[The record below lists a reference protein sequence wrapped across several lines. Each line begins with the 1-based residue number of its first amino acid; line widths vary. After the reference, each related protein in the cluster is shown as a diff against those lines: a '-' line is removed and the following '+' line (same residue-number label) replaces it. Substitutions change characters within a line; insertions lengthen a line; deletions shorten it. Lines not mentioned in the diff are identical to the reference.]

1 MNDILSLAAGS
12 PAPGTARQVGEADGV
27 PIQDIALA
35 SPSGAQARVLSFGA
49 VLRDLQVPDASGT
62 LRRVVL
68 GYDDLD
74 SYLANLSSV
83 GATCGRFANRIRGG
97 HFTLD
102 GQDYQLSLNERG
114 MTHLHGGWRG
124 FSRRAWEVGSLSQ
137 SSVTLTYRS
146 GDGEEGYP
154 GTLAVSCTYTLL
166 DPGTLRVVMEATT
179 DATTPVNL
187 AHHSYFTL
195 HLDASVRE
203 LEVEIA
209 AARYTPVDELKIPTG
224 EIAPV
229 AGTPFD
235 FRSPRRL
242 DADAIDYDMN
252 FVLDGPAGGA
262 EPRFA
267 ARARCQAT
275 GLAME
280 VWTTEPGLQMYDGQY
295 LVTTEHGVGG
305 LTHGPHAGICF
316 EAQNFP
322 DAVNQPSFP
331 SPWLQPGETYRQ
343 VTEYRFG

>member
-1 MNDILSLAAGS
+1 MNDTLSLAAA
-12 PAPGTARQVGEADGV
+12 APLPGESRVVGEADGV
-27 PIQDIALA
+27 PIHDIALA
-35 SPSGAQARVLSFGA
+35 SASGARARVLSFGA
-49 VLRDLQVPDASGT
+49 VLRDLEVPDATGT

-83 GATCGRFANRIRGG
+83 GATCGRFANRIRDGR
-97 HFTLD
+97 FTLD
-102 GQDYQLSLNERG
+102 GHDYQLGLNERG
-114 MTHLHGGWRG
+114 VTHLHGGWRG
-124 FSRRAWEVGSLSQ
+124 FSRRAWELGALDA

-154 GTLAVSCTYTLL
+154 GTLAVRCTYALL
-166 DPGTLRVVMEATT
+166 DPGTLRVTLEATT
-179 DATTPVNL
+179 DAPTPVNL

-195 HLDASVRE
+195 DPGTSVRE

-209 AARYTPVDELKIPTG
+209 AANHTPVDALKIPTG

-229 AGTPFD
+229 AGTAYD
-235 FRSPRRL
+235 FRRPRRL
-242 DADAIDYDMN
+242 DADPADYDMN
-252 FVLDGPAGGA
+252 FVLDGAAGA

-267 ARARCQAT
+267 ARARSTAS
-275 GLAME
+275 GLALE

-295 LVTTEHGVGG
+295 LVPTEHGIGG

-322 DAVNQPSFP
+322 DAVNQPTFP
-331 SPWLQPGETYRQ
+331 SPWLRPGETYRQ

>member
-1 MNDILSLAAGS
+1 MNEILSLAAGS
-12 PAPGTARQVGEADGV
+12 PAPGEARQVGEADGV
-27 PIQDIALA
+27 PINDIALA
-35 SPSGAQARVLSFGA
+35 GPSGARARVLTFGA
-49 VLRDLQVPDASGT
+49 VLRDLEVPDAGGT

-83 GATCGRFANRIRGG
+83 GATCGRVANRIRAG
-97 HFTLD
+97 HFSLD
-102 GQDYQLSLNERG
+102 GQEHQLGLNERG
-114 MTHLHGGWRG
+114 VTHLHGGWRG
-124 FSRRAWEVGSLSQ
+124 FSRRAWEIGALDAA
-137 SSVTLTYRS
+137 SVTLTYRS

-154 GTLAVSCTYTLL
+154 GTLAASCTYSLIA
-166 DPGTLRVVMEATT
+166 PGTLRVVMEATT
-179 DATTPVNL
+179 DAPTPVNL

-195 HLDASVRE
+195 DPETSVRE

-209 AARYTPVDELKIPTG
+209 AASYTPVDELKIPTG

-229 AGTPFD
+229 AGTAFD
-235 FRSPRRL
+235 FRRPRRL
-242 DADAIDYDMN
+242 DADPAAYDMN
-252 FVLDGPAGGA
+252 FVLDGTAGGA

-267 ARARCQAT
+267 ARARSSVT
-275 GLAME
+275 GRTME

-295 LVTTEHGVGG
+295 LVTTAHGLGG

-322 DAVNQPSFP
+322 DAVNQPGFP
-331 SPWLQPGETYRQ
+331 SPWLRPGETYRQ